1 MKTSTYANSALK
13 GNHHHHHYLAFW
25 MIGLSGSGANTGIK
39 GDLLTG
45 MQIRKGDEGG
55 GGMSL

>member
-13 GNHHHHHYLAFW
+13 GKPPPQPPLAFLI
-25 MIGLSGSGANTGIK
+25 IGLSGCGANTGIK

-45 MQIRKGDEGG
+45 MQVRKGDEGG